1 MKNETNKQTN
11 KTTLTNRPLDKR
23 EQKHKTQRLGGLFI
37 LYEREGTEDSKLQG
51 VSDSA
56 FIRKSFKL
64 VA

>member
-23 EQKHKTQRLGGLFI
+23 EQKKTQRLGGLFI
-37 LYEREGTEDSKLQG
+37 LYEREGTEDSNLQG

>member
-23 EQKHKTQRLGGLFI
+23 EQKKTQWLEGLFI

>member
-1 MKNETNKQTN
+1 MKNETNKQKN

-23 EQKHKTQRLGGLFI
+23 EQKKTQRFGGLFI

>member
-23 EQKHKTQRLGGLFI
+23 EQKKTQRFGGLFI

>member
-11 KTTLTNRPLDKR
+11 KPTLTNRPLDKR
-23 EQKHKTQRLGGLFI
+23 EQKKTQRLGGLFI

>member
-23 EQKHKTQRLGGLFI
+23 EQKKTQSLGGLFI